1 MSASMV
7 NGDTISSE
15 VSVPSALY
23 DQLLSA
29 AAAGT
34 FTVRSVLLSV
44 FQEFLRRYTAQ
55 PSATVDLYRNA
66 AFLCRTT
73 LSDNPSIRQLAE
85 RRELDA
91 LSQEGAAAL
100 RVTARADGQFI
111 FADCA
116 AAAETRNES
125 ASPVQLRLVDCDATL
140 SGRLE
145 WTRDAGWALCAMES
159 AADHLLMLLR
169 SALSNLD
176 APASDLAIVLPSDL
190 EAFERCNDTAHEF
203 AQIAVYDL
211 FENRVREAP
220 DAPAVTFNGETR
232 NYRLLSDQVN
242 QFAAGLRALG
252 VGPGTL
258 VGVNMDRSAEMV
270 VALLAIF
277 KARAAYLPLDP
288 KLPPERLEF
297 MQADSKPAVIVTQA
311 HLRPGLRA
319 ATAHVICF
327 DFPSAEPA
335 SPLAAS
341 ERPAADSANLDDLA
355 YVLYTSGSTGKPKGV
370 QITQRAVSNFLAAMN
385 VVVPLD
391 VTDVVLATTTITF
404 DISVFEIFGALTSG
418 AHLVVTPQP
427 LAADG
432 ELLGKLASSSG
443 ATVLQATP
451 SGWRILLD
459 AGWQGAHGL
468 RMITGGEPL
477 DRQLASQLLAR
488 GAALWNLYGP
498 TETTVYATGKRIG
511 EEDAR
516 ITIGRPLANSIAR
529 VLDHNKKLVPLGAI
543 GELYLGG
550 VQLGRGY
557 LNRPDLTNE
566 RFIPDPYALAAGA
579 RLYRTGDLARLLANG
594 EIDALGRIDNQVKL
608 RGYRIELEEIEAVLD
623 SHPAVRKS
631 VAKVVDYG
639 RGDQR
644 LVAYLVAQAGAEIDE
659 TQLRA
664 HALRSLPSYMVP
676 NTFVAMPAF
685 PLGPSG
691 KVDRKALAAPAAE
704 AEDKS
709 ALMDAGGDELERV
722 TLDIWRK
729 VLQIPALALDDNFFE
744 VGGHS
749 ILAPRIFGEVW
760 GNLGRRLPFG
770 TLLEAPTPRQFAQRL
785 REPEASEESCLVTFK
800 PGGSLPALYLVH
812 HLYGDVLAYR
822 WLAESI
828 GPARPVFG
836 IQASTKIRN
845 LGREFSIETVAAQY
859 VKAILERQPA
869 GPFHFAGFS
878 SGAIMAFEMTRQL
891 RAMGHEV
898 GLLCLIDGD
907 IPAPGPT
914 LSRAARWRK
923 IAARKACKIVFKFKD
938 EIREG
943 PRQFVMKRL
952 RSFWLQWSVKSLE
965 ASRQSGG
972 TNSFTMPQ
980 LLTMAERAYRPQP
993 YEGSA
998 LLVRC
1003 HDEAWTFGP
1012 DPLLGWSTL
1021 IHGSLDVVDV
1031 PGSHTTA
1038 MSPAM
1043 VKALADVVEHRLSER
1058 QLGERPRAAEA
1069 SQ

>member
-1 MSASMV
+1 
-7 NGDTISSE
+7 
-15 VSVPSALY
+15 
-23 DQLLSA
+23 
-29 AAAGT
+29 
-34 FTVRSVLLSV
+34 
-44 FQEFLRRYTAQ
+44 
-55 PSATVDLYRNA
+55 
-66 AFLCRTT
+66 
-73 LSDNPSIRQLAE
+73 
-85 RRELDA
+85 
-91 LSQEGAAAL
+91 
-100 RVTARADGQFI
+100 
-111 FADCA
+111 
-116 AAAETRNES
+116 
-125 ASPVQLRLVDCDATL
+125 
-140 SGRLE
+140 
-145 WTRDAGWALCAMES
+145 
-159 AADHLLMLLR
+159 
-169 SALSNLD
+169 
-176 APASDLAIVLPSDL
+176 
-190 EAFERCNDTAHEF
+190 
-203 AQIAVYDL
+203 
-211 FENRVREAP
+211 
-220 DAPAVTFNGETR
+220 
-232 NYRLLSDQVN
+232 
-242 QFAAGLRALG
+242 
-252 VGPGTL
+252 
-258 VGVNMDRSAEMV
+258 MDRSAEMV

-277 KARAAYLPLDP
+277 KAGAAYLPLDP
-288 KLPPERLEF
+288 TSPPERLEF

-319 ATAHVICF
+319 ATAHIICF
-327 DFPSAEPA
+327 DSPSAEPA

-341 ERPAADSANLDDLA
+341 EPPAADGAYLDDLA

-370 QITQRAVSNFLAAMN
+370 RITQRAVGNFLAAMN

-391 VTDVVLATTTITF
+391 GTDVVLATTTITF

-418 AHLVVTPQP
+418 AHLVVAPQP
-427 LAADG
+427 LVADG
-432 ELLGKLASSSG
+432 ELLGQLASSSG

-459 AGWQGAHGL
+459 AGWQGARGL

-477 DRQLASQLLAR
+477 DRLLASQLLAR

-498 TETTVYATGKRIG
+498 AETTVYATGKRIG
-511 EEDAR
+511 EADAR

-557 LNRPDLTNE
+557 LNRPDLTSE
-566 RFIPDPYALAAGA
+566 RFIPDPYGLAPGA

-594 EIDALGRIDNQVKL
+594 EIDALGRVDNQVKL

-631 VAKVVDYG
+631 AAKVFDYG
-639 RGDQR
+639 QGDQR
-644 LVAYLVAQAGAEIDE
+644 LVAYLAAQAGAEIDA

-676 NTFVAMPAF
+676 NTFLAMPAF

-691 KVDRKALAAPAAE
+691 KVGRKALAAAA
-704 AEDKS
+704 ADAPDK
-709 ALMDAGGDELERV
+709 AAAMDTGDDELEQA

-749 ILAPRIFGEVW
+749 ILALRIFAQIW
-760 GNLGRRLPFG
+760 GSLGRRLPLG
-770 TLLEAPTPRQFAQRL
+770 VLLEAPTPRKLAQRL
-785 REPEASEESCLVTFK
+785 REPQDSQESCLVTLK
-800 PGGSLPALYLVH
+800 PGGSLPPLYLIH

-828 GPARPVFG
+828 GPERPVFG
-836 IQASTKIRN
+836 IQASTKIKN
-845 LGREFSIETVAAQY
+845 LGREFSMETVAAHY
-859 VKAILERQPA
+859 VNEILERQPA

-878 SGAIMAFEMTRQL
+878 SGAVIAFEMARQL
-891 RAMGHEV
+891 AALGHQV
-898 GLLCLIDGD
+898 GLLCFIDGD
-907 IPAPGPT
+907 IPAPGPK

-923 IAARKACKIVFKFKD
+923 IVVRKACKIVFKFQD

-952 RSFWLQWSVKSLE
+952 SSFWLRWSVKNLE
-965 ASRQSGG
+965 ASRQSGDA
-972 TNSFTMPQ
+972 NSFTMPQ

-993 YEGSA
+993 YGGSA
-998 LLVRC
+998 LLIRC

-1012 DPLLGWSTL
+1012 DPLMGWSTL
-1021 IHGSLDVVDV
+1021 IQGNLDIVDV

-1038 MSPAM
+1038 MSRVM
-1043 VKALADVVEHRLSER
+1043 VKAVAEVVELRLSKR
-1058 QLGERPRAAEA
+1058 RLGERSRAAEA